1 MKPTEEK
8 IQSNTSD
15 LPVYLFK
22 QGNNCE
28 AYRYFGAHLE
38 TRVGESGVVFRV
50 WAPHAVAISVVGD
63 FNSWKPGSHPM
74 HKVDGDSVWEL
85 FIPGMKEY
93 DVYKYCVTTRAGDL
107 VYKADPYAFHA
118 ETRPSNG
125 SKVYDLSGFAWHDAT
140 WQAAQKKADVING
153 PMNIYEMHA
162 GSWKMKEGGKP
173 YNYSELADELIP
185 YIKDMGYTHVELL
198 PVMEY
203 PFDGSWGY
211 QVTGYFAPTSRYG
224 TPKDFMAFVDKMHAA
239 GIGVIMDWVP
249 AHFPKD
255 QFGLYN
261 FDGEACYE
269 DPNPKRG
276 EHKEWGTMVF
286 DFGRN
291 EVQSFLISS
300 ALYWLEQYH
309 IDGLRVDA
317 VASMLYLDYN
327 RKQGEWEPNKDGGK
341 ENLEA
346 IAFLRKLNNTVLG
359 RHPHKYMIAEESTA
373 WPMVTKPASDGGL
386 GFNFKWNMGW
396 MNDMLSYMKT
406 DPLFRSGNHNKVTF
420 SLFYAF
426 SENYILPFSHDE
438 VVHGKH
444 SMLDKNPGDLW
455 KKFAGLR
462 ALYGYTMAHPGKKLL
477 FMGGEFAHFI
487 EWKYD
492 DQLDWFLLVYER
504 HAPLQS
510 CVKRLNHLYRE
521 TPALHEV
528 DNSWN
533 GFQWITANDTDNS
546 VVAFLRTDRSGRAI
560 LCVTNFTPVFHPIY
574 RIGLPCAGTLCEI
587 FNTDRAEYGGSNQ
600 YNAYELSAQ
609 PGEFNGF
616 PFWTEICVP
625 PLSCVYFTYD
635 KLLPKPAGKR
645 EWGTLAASV
654 RRRKGAKNDKR
665 A

>member
-1 MKPTEEK
+1 MKQT
-8 IQSNTSD
+8 QSAAKPSD
-15 LPVYLFK
+15 LPVYLFH
-22 QGNNCE
+22 QGNNFE
-28 AYRYFGAHLE
+28 AYRYFGSHLE
-38 TRVGESGVVFRV
+38 EQDGQPGAVFRV
-50 WAPHAVAISVVGD
+50 WAPHAKAVSVVGD
-63 FNSWKPGSHPM
+63 FNSWVPTSHPM
-74 HKVDGDSVWEL
+74 EKVSDGIWEL
-85 FIPGMKEY
+85 FIPGIKIY
-93 DVYKYCVTTRAGDL
+93 DVYKYCITTPADEL

-125 SKVYDLSGFAWHDAT
+125 SKVFDISGFDWHDAA
-140 WQAAQKKADVING
+140 WEDAQKKNDVING
-153 PMNIYEMHA
+153 PMSIYELHA
-162 GSWKMKEGGKP
+162 GSWKMKEDGVP
-173 YNYSELADELIP
+173 YNYSELADQLVP

-198 PVMEY
+198 PIMEY

-211 QVTGYFAPTSRYG
+211 QVSGYFAPTSRYG
-224 TPKDFMAFVDKMHAA
+224 TPHDFMAFVDKLHAA
-239 GIGVIMDWVP
+239 GIGVILDWVP

-255 QFGLYN
+255 AYGLYM
-261 FDGEACYE
+261 FDGAPCYE
-269 DPNPKRG
+269 DPNPRRG

-286 DFGRN
+286 NFGMP
-291 EVQSFLISS
+291 EVESFLVSS
-300 ALYWLEQYH
+300 ALFWIEQYH
-309 IDGLRVDA
+309 VDGLRVDA

-327 RKQGEWEPNKDGGK
+327 RRDGEWEQNVKGGK

-346 IAFLRKLNNTVLG
+346 ITFLQKCNTAILG
-359 RHPHKYMIAEESTA
+359 RHPHKMMIAEESTA
-373 WPMVTKPASDGGL
+373 WPLVTKPAADGGL

-396 MNDMLSYMKT
+396 MNDILSYIKL
-406 DPLFRSGNHNKVTF
+406 DPVYRKYHHNKVTF

-510 CVKRLNHLYRE
+510 CVKRLNHIYRE

-574 RIGLPCAGTLCEI
+574 RIGLPFGGTLREF

>member
-50 WAPHAVAISVVGD
+50 WAPHAAAISVVGD

-74 HKVDGDSVWEL
+74 RKVDGDSVWEL

-125 SKVYDLSGFAWHDAT
+125 SKVYDLSGFAWHDAA

-162 GSWKMKEGGKP
+162 GSWKLKEGGKP

-359 RHPHKYMIAEESTA
+359 RHP
-373 WPMVTKPASDGGL
+373 PQV
-386 GFNFKWNMGW
+386 
-396 MNDMLSYMKT
+396 
-406 DPLFRSGNHNKVTF
+406 
-420 SLFYAF
+420 
-426 SENYILPFSHDE
+426 HDRRG
-438 VVHGKH
+438 VY
-444 SMLDKNPGDLW
+444 
-455 KKFAGLR
+455 R
-462 ALYGYTMAHPGKKLL
+462 MAHGHKARFGRGFRL
-477 FMGGEFAHFI
+477 
-487 EWKYD
+487 
-492 DQLDWFLLVYER
+492 QLQVEHGLDER
-504 HAPLQS
+504 YAQ
-510 CVKRLNHLYRE
+510 
-521 TPALHEV
+521 LHEDRPAV
-528 DNSWN
+528 PRRQPQQGD
-533 GFQWITANDTDNS
+533 FQLL
-546 VVAFLRTDRSGRAI
+546 LRFQR
-560 LCVTNFTPVFHPIY
+560 
-574 RIGLPCAGTLCEI
+574 
-587 FNTDRAEYGGSNQ
+587 
-600 YNAYELSAQ
+600 ELRPAHQ
-609 PGEFNGF
+609 P
-616 PFWTEICVP
+616 
-625 PLSCVYFTYD
+625 
-635 KLLPKPAGKR
+635 R
-645 EWGTLAASV
+645 
-654 RRRKGAKNDKR
+654 
-665 A
+665 